1 MPLIVEEIDNKE
13 PDVTEI
19 IQFRIKKNIIL
30 VLNNTCIIHALMLS
44 NDNHYSRQR
53 YSTGCNKQ

>member
-19 IQFRIKKNIIL
+19 IQFRINKNIIL
-30 VLNNTCIIHALMLS
+30 VLNNTCIIHALMLR

-53 YSTGCNKQ
+53 YSTG